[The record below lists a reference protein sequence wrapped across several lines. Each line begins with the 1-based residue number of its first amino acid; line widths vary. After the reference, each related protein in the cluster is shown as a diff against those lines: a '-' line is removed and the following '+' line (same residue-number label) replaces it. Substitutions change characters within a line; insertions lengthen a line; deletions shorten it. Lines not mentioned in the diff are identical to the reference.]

1 MRLQRITRASHNTF
15 RQIQEKELE
24 PVKILLAESHAAARQ
39 GLSLILRRL
48 GGNTVIIEAADCDA
62 ALRIAGQQADVD
74 LVLLDTAMPGMEGPQ
89 GIERV
94 RAYLPSTPIVML
106 SASEDPQT
114 VRDALSC
121 GAQGFIPKS
130 TTGTLMLGALQLV
143 FSGGVYLPSFLLDLP
158 KLPSNDTPFNPNAGD
173 GSGLTRRQ
181 REVLALIIKGHPNK
195 EIARALN
202 ISVTTVRTHA
212 TAIFKTLHVTNRTQA
227 GHVAAQRGFSLSN

>member
-1 MRLQRITRASHNTF
+1 MRLRRITHASHNTF

-24 PVKILLAESHAAARQ
+24 PVKILLAECHAAARQ

-48 GGNTVIIEAADCDA
+48 GGNTVIIEAADCAA
-62 ALRIAGQQADVD
+62 ALRIAGQQTDVD
-74 LVLLDTAMPGMEGPQ
+74 LVLLDSSMPGMEGPQ

-94 RAYLPSTPIVML
+94 REYLPSTPIVLL

-114 VRDALSC
+114 VRDALHC

-130 TTGTLMLGALQLV
+130 TTGALMLGALQLV

-158 KLPSNDTPFNPNAGD
+158 KLPSNETPFNPPGRNA
-173 GSGLTRRQ
+173 GLTRRQ
-181 REVLALIIKGHPNK
+181 REVLALIVKGHPNK

-202 ISVTTVRTHA
+202 ISAATVRTHI
-212 TAIFKTLHVTNRTQA
+212 TAIFKVLHVTNRTQA
-227 GHVAAQRGFSLSN
+227 GHVAAQRGLCPSS